1 MDPLLADIDPSVAE
15 GDEEHSGGY
24 YRCRD
29 DISNFRIKVRV
40 RKVVPTSASSVTL
53 RNVSTSGKRP
63 YFNYLCSINGEKF
76 T

>member
-53 RNVSTSGKRP
+53 RNVSTSVELWPLRRNRG
-63 YFNYLCSINGEKF
+63 
-76 T
+76 

>member
-63 YFNYLCSINGEKF
+63 TIL
-76 T
+76 

>member
-40 RKVVPTSASSVTL
+40 RKVVSTSASSVTL

-63 YFNYLCSINGEKF
+63 YFNYLC
-76 T
+76 

>member
-63 YFNYLCSINGEKF
+63 YLNYYVE
-76 T
+76 